1 MGNSGVRVRSRRKL
15 VSEVVLETRA
25 GLIEVALGRK
35 VPDLLIRN
43 LRLVNVYSGEI
54 LDGQEVAVWQ
64 GRIAYVGPGGKAGE
78 GTEVVDG
85 QGMYLLPGFID
96 VHAHAD
102 FITSPLALAGEIL
115 LTGTTAILTET
126 HDIFMALGAN
136 GLDLFLNYTDNIP
149 FRYYV
154 SVPAANPP
162 LPEFEG
168 EEVFTREIVEAS
180 LAKRR
185 VLAVGEVTAWG
196 RLMVPEQELLAKI
209 VAAADQG
216 KRIEGHMAGCS
227 YDKLNALT
235 ACGFTS
241 CHESIT
247 ADEAL
252 NRLRLGLYVI
262 LRHGSIRA
270 DLEPLSGL
278 ITEHPGL
285 DTSRVMLS
293 PDWFNPS
300 DVLKYG
306 YLNYLVAYAVE
317 LGIPAVKAIQM
328 VTINP
333 ATYLGL
339 DREIGGIA
347 PGRHADFML
356 VQDIKHPDPV
366 RVWVGGKLAAADRK
380 LLVDFPQFPAT
391 ELAAWR
397 KGRIPKSPVQAAD
410 FQIKRDA
417 AESIEVPCM
426 HMVKKTITKTVMRT
440 LTVTN
445 GVIELPA
452 DLLKISMWSPQAQTW
467 ITGFLSG
474 FGANIGGYASSIA
487 HETHMPMVIGSKEE
501 DMALAAN
508 RMLEISGGIVLVE
521 TGQVIAEIPMLTGGI
536 LSNASLR
543 ETAAGWAKLNNYLQE
558 KGCPFDDPLFGLG
571 FLSFT
576 GLPYVRITPSGLVD
590 IRNKEV
596 IFS

>member
-1 MGNSGVRVRSRRKL
+1 M
-15 VSEVVLETRA
+15 LEIRA

-35 VPDLLIRN
+35 SPHTIIRN
-43 LRLVNVYSGEI
+43 IRLVNVYSGEI
-54 LDGQEVAVWQ
+54 LDGQEVAVWH
-64 GRIAYVGPGGKAGE
+64 GRIAYVGPEARAGE

-85 QGMYLLPGFID
+85 QGMYLVPGFID
-96 VHAHAD
+96 VHGHAD
-102 FITSPLALAGEIL
+102 FITNPLSLAGEIM

-126 HDIFMALGAN
+126 HDICMALGAN
-136 GLDLFLNYTDNIP
+136 GLEFFLKYTDNIP

-168 EEVFTREIVEAS
+168 DEVFTQEIVEVN
-180 LAKRR
+180 LAKPR

-196 RLMVPEQELLAKI
+196 RLMVPERDFLAKI
-209 VAAADQG
+209 VSAAEQG

-227 YDKLNALT
+227 YEKLNALT

-247 ADEAL
+247 SEEAL

-270 DLEPLSGL
+270 DLEPLSRL
-278 ITEHPGL
+278 ITENPGL
-285 DTSRVMLS
+285 DTSRIMIS
-293 PDWFNPS
+293 PDWFNPM

-347 PGRHADFML
+347 PGRLADFML
-356 VQDIKHPDPV
+356 VKDLARPDPV
-366 RVWVGGKLAAADRK
+366 RVWVGGKAVAENGKLLIDIPRFPAAD
-380 LLVDFPQFPAT
+380 
-391 ELAAWR
+391 LAAWR
-397 KGRIPKSPVQAAD
+397 TGRVPQSPVRAEN
-410 FQIKRDA
+410 FQIKRDMV
-417 AESIEVPCM
+417 ENIEVPCM
-426 HMVKKTITKTVMRT
+426 HMVNKTITKTLMRT
-440 LTVTN
+440 LSVTN
-445 GVIELPA
+445 GLIDLPQ
-452 DLLKISMWSPQAQTW
+452 DLMKISLWSPQTKSW
-467 ITGFLSG
+467 VTGFLSG
-474 FGANIGGYASSIA
+474 FGARMGGYASSVA
-487 HETHMPMVIGSKEE
+487 HETHMPMVVGSNDE

-508 RMLEISGGIVLVE
+508 RMLEIGGGIVIVE
-521 TGQVIAEIPMLTGGI
+521 AGQVMGEIPMATGGI

-543 ETAAGWAKLNNYLQE
+543 ETAAGWAKLNHYLQE
-558 KGCPFDDPLFGLG
+558 TGCPFDDPLFGLG

-576 GLPYVRITPSGLVD
+576 GLPYVRITPSGIVD
-590 IRNKEV
+590 IRNKELV
-596 IFS
+596 FS